1 MQNFLSGAS
10 SEKPKPPPQTQPVAP
25 QVASTST
32 VPSLIGPTAAA
43 PSTVVDTTAAA
54 ALADCADG
62 ATPTS
67 QDDAA
72 AQQLLLPLKPVMPES
87 QGHAATAAE
96 PAPTAAETAPAPTT
110 AAPTPPATAECDVI
124 STKMQDVAAVENN
137 AD

>member
-1 MQNFLSGAS
+1 MSGAS

-32 VPSLIGPTAAA
+32 VASLIGPTPTA

-62 ATPTS
+62 GAAPSS

-72 AQQLLLPLKPVMPES
+72 AQQLLLPLKPVMPTPES
-87 QGHAATAAE
+87 QGHATAAE
-96 PAPTAAETAPAPTT
+96 PAPTAETAPTPTT

>member
-1 MQNFLSGAS
+1 M
-10 SEKPKPPPQTQPVAP
+10 AP

-62 ATPTS
+62 GATPSS
-67 QDDAA
+67 QDGSA

-87 QGHAATAAE
+87 QGHVAAAE
-96 PAPTAAETAPAPTT
+96 SAPTAETAPAPTT
-110 AAPTPPATAECDVI
+110 ATPTPPATAECDVI

>member
-10 SEKPKPPPQTQPVAP
+10 REKPKPPPQTQPVAP

-87 QGHAATAAE
+87 QGHVAAAE
-96 PAPTAAETAPAPTT
+96 SAPTAETAPAPTT
-110 AAPTPPATAECDVI
+110 ATPTPPATAECDVI

>member
-1 MQNFLSGAS
+1 MSGAS

-32 VPSLIGPTAAA
+32 VASLIGPTPTA
-43 PSTVVDTTAAA
+43 PSTVVDTTAAP

-62 ATPTS
+62 GATPSS
-67 QDDAA
+67 QDDSA

>member
-43 PSTVVDTTAAA
+43 

-62 ATPTS
+62 GAAPSS

-87 QGHAATAAE
+87 QGHVAAAE
-96 PAPTAAETAPAPTT
+96 SAPTAETAPAPTT
-110 AAPTPPATAECDVI
+110 ATPTPPATAECDVI

>member
-1 MQNFLSGAS
+1 MQNFLSGGA

-32 VPSLIGPTAAA
+32 VHSLIGPTPTA

-54 ALADCADG
+54 ALADCAEGG
-62 ATPTS
+62 AAPSS

-96 PAPTAAETAPAPTT
+96 STPTAETAPTS